1 MVLEGHKEQVRCFSL
16 LTTSP
21 SETHLLSWSFD
32 GTIKVWDMSSGE
44 RLQDLVC
51 HQGAVLACD
60 VSPDGQLF
68 ATTSADKT
76 AKVWTSAS
84 WECVRLLNGHQ
95 DCVRSCKFSWDGR
108 RLATGDDNGEI
119 RLWNVKDGTLLKIC
133 SRDNKDAM
141 DSLHGGWVTDL
152 HFSPDNTVLLSTG
165 GYIKWWN
172 VEKGEALQTFYPTGA
187 NLKRIH
193 VSPDFSTFVTID
205 NIGILYVLKKVE

>member
-1 MVLEGHKEQVRCFSL
+1 
-16 LTTSP
+16 
-21 SETHLLSWSFD
+21 
-32 GTIKVWDMSSGE
+32 MSSGE

-60 VSPDGQLF
+60 VLPDGQLF

-76 AKVWTSAS
+76 AKVWSSAS

-95 DCVRSCKFSWDGR
+95 DCVRSCRFSWDGR

-119 RLWNVKDGTLLKIC
+119 RLWNMKDGTLLKIC

-205 NIGILYVLKKVE
+205 NIGILYILKKVE